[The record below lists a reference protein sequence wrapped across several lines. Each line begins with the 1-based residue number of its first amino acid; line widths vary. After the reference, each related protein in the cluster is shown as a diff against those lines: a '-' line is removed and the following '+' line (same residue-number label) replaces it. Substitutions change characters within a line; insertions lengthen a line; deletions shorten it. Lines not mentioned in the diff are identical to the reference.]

1 MKNLKILSMNL
12 GRGFV
17 PIKDKRKR
25 EYLMEFIKEENYD
38 VVMLQGTNICH
49 NLDLNRFLGYYEIQ
63 RCYNFQER
71 VVTLYKLWEGQTS
84 YGKSDVMGHVFYN
97 KKGPLACI
105 NVNCKD
111 SKNFDDVFNICD
123 HYSRQDSKGFVRNRI
138 VAGRF
143 PREVDINEFCD
154 RFDLTDVSTS
164 VGQESHIKNNREMLN
179 HFFISRNLEIDSVH
193 KLVGM
198 TEESKIGEAYPIEA
212 SISYKKVLK

>member
-1 MKNLKILSMNL
+1 MENLRILSMNL

-25 EYLMEFIKEENYD
+25 EYLMEFIKKEDYD
-38 VVMLQGTNICH
+38 IVMLQG
-49 NLDLNRFLGYYEIQ
+49 NRIGSNRLFKDLGYSYADSSKNVITLVSKREIVENSSTDELN
-63 RCYNFQER
+63 CSIISNITNPVE
-71 VVTLYKLWEGQTS
+71 L
-84 YGKSDVMGHVFYN
+84 
-97 KKGPLACI
+97 I

-123 HYSRQDSKGFVRNRI
+123 YYSRQDSKGFVRTRI

-143 PREVDINEFCD
+143 PREVDTNEFCD
-154 RFDLTDVSTS
+154 AFDLEDISTL
-164 VGQESHIKNNREMLN
+164 VGQKTHAKNNREMLN
-179 HFFISRNLEIDSVH
+179 HLFISRNLECVNIH

-198 TEESKIGEAYPIEA
+198 SEVSKIGEAYPIEA